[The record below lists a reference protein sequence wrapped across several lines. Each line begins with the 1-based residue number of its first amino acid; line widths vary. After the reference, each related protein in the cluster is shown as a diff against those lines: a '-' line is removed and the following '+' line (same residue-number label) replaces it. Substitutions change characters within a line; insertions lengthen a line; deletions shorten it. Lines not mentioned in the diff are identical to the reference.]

1 MGKLKCKCGHII
13 VDQTDNLEYKGYV
26 LPDTLVEDVSV
37 NLTNNIDSLIQS
49 LKKGKKT
56 DWINKHFQ
64 VPPYPIDLKES
75 SMIHDLFNVS
85 DKTQEIFECQNCGRI
100 AIEFGTTNQF
110 KFFTP
115 ESDDTKGILNGK
127 KK

>member
-26 LPDTLVEDVSV
+26 LSDTLVDDVSI
-37 NLTNNIDSLIQS
+37 NLTNNIDSLIES

-56 DWINKHFQ
+56 EWIKKHFQ
-64 VPPYPIDLKES
+64 VPPYPMDLKES
-75 SMIHDLFNVS
+75 SMIHDLLNVS
-85 DKTQEIFECQNCGRI
+85 DKTKEIFECENCGRI
-100 AIEFGTTNQF
+100 AIEFGDTNQF
-110 KFFTP
+110 RFFTP
-115 ESDDTKGILNGK
+115 ESDDTRGILNGK

>member
-26 LPDTLVEDVSV
+26 LSDTLVDDVSI
-37 NLTNNIDSLIQS
+37 NLTNNIDSLTES

-56 DWINKHFQ
+56 EWIKKHFQ
-64 VPPYPIDLKES
+64 VPPYPMDLKES
-75 SMIHDLFNVS
+75 SMIHDLLNVS
-85 DKTQEIFECQNCGRI
+85 DKTKEIFECENCGRI
-100 AIEFGTTNQF
+100 AIEFGDTNQF
-110 KFFTP
+110 RFFTP
-115 ESDDTKGILNGK
+115 ESDDTRGILNGK